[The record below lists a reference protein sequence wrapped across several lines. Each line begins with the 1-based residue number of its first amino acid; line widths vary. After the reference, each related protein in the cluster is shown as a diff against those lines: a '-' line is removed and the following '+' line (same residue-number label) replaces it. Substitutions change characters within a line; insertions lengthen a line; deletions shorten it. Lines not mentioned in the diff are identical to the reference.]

1 MKNIQISEPYIKKK
15 EKIAVNKCLNQNEI
29 STFGN
34 YPYKLENIVTKYL
47 KCKYSCA
54 TTSGTF
60 SLLTIFKILNIKKDD
75 LVITQSYTFIG
86 TINSIYHSGGVP
98 WLFDIDPINYCLNLD
113 QIEKN
118 LKKNTYKK
126 GKFFFHKKTNK
137 RVFAICPVLFNGH
150 YPDFKRIKSIARK
163 FNLKIIIDG
172 AGAVFSEKVLS
183 RNFNNFDALVI
194 SLNGNKN
201 ITSGG
206 GGVICSNKKSL
217 VTKCKKFVTNCTV
230 SKKYNHFNFG
240 LNLRITNLHA
250 AVGYEQFK
258 KFNFLKKKK
267 IEIYRYYKKNIINKN
282 LEILDSNDKKIAPW
296 QILLI
301 IKTYS
306 LKNNILKN
314 FKKNNISIENFW
326 LPIHKQSASIKDKVI
341 FEDMKNTDKISNKI
355 YSIPNSINLKKE
367 QIFKICK
374 IINSS

>member
-230 SKKYNHFNFG
+230 SKKHGYRFKN
-240 LNLRITNLHA
+240 RI
-250 AVGYEQFK
+250 
-258 KFNFLKKKK
+258 
-267 IEIYRYYKKNIINKN
+267 
-282 LEILDSNDKKIAPW
+282 
-296 QILLI
+296 
-301 IKTYS
+301 
-306 LKNNILKN
+306 
-314 FKKNNISIENFW
+314 
-326 LPIHKQSASIKDKVI
+326 
-341 FEDMKNTDKISNKI
+341 
-355 YSIPNSINLKKE
+355 
-367 QIFKICK
+367 
-374 IINSS
+374 